1 MNRSLV
7 RTWPLSVTFA
17 ALLALSGCGKSAESA
32 QASAATKVTVAEV
45 IQQPIIEWDEF
56 TGRLEAPE
64 SVVIRP
70 RVAGYIDKVAFR
82 EGDLVKKGDLLFQID
97 PRPFVAEVNRLEALL
112 QQSKATQARAQSEAS
127 RGERLLNSNAM
138 STELAQARTT
148 AAAEAKAATA
158 SVQAQLDTARLNL
171 EFTHITAPINGRV
184 SRALITEGN
193 LVVAGDT
200 SLTSVVSTDKVY
212 AYFDADEQVFLKY
225 SQLARQAGGQV
236 RNPSPVYLGLTTEQ
250 GFPHLGKL
258 DFIDNQVNT
267 QTGTIN
273 GRAVFDNSEGLYTP
287 GLYARIRL
295 VGSQQYEAILVKDEA
310 IGTDLGKKYV
320 MVLSKDSTVQYRGV
334 EIGPRLLG
342 LRIIRSGLQQGDR
355 IVINGLMRIRSG
367 NTVDAEVQTMAD
379 ASTLAELSKQRQ
391 LLERQATA
399 QTNSDST
406 APRG

>member
-1 MNRSLV
+1 MDRNIVRPWHLSL
-7 RTWPLSVTFA
+7 TLG
-17 ALLALSGCGKSAESA
+17 ALLVLSGCGKSADST
-32 QASAATKVTVAEV
+32 QAPAAAKVTAAEV
-45 IQQPIIEWDEF
+45 IQQPITEWDEF

-112 QQSKATQARAQSEAS
+112 QQAKATQARAQSEAS
-127 RGERLLNSNAM
+127 RGERLLSSNAM
-138 STELAQARTT
+138 STELAQARNT
-148 AAAEAKAATA
+148 AATEAKAASA

-171 EFTHITAPINGRV
+171 EFTHISSPINGRV

-193 LVVAGDT
+193 LVAAGDT

-225 SQLARQAGGQV
+225 SQLARKAGGQV
-236 RNPSPVYLGLTTEQ
+236 RSPSPVYLGLTSED
-250 GFPHLGKL
+250 GFPHLGQL
-258 DFIDNQVNT
+258 NFLDNQVNT

-273 GRAVFDNSEGLYTP
+273 GRAVFDNTEGLFTP

-295 VGSQQYEAILVKDEA
+295 VGSERYEAILVKDEA

-320 MVLSKDSTVQYRGV
+320 MVLDQDKVVRYRSI
-334 EIGPRLLG
+334 EIGPRLLN
-342 LRIIRSGLQQGDR
+342 LRIVRSGLLQGDR
-355 IVINGLMRIRSG
+355 IVINGLLRIRSG
-367 NTVDAEVQTMAD
+367 DTVDAQVQPMAD
-379 ASTLAELSKQRQ
+379 DATLAELSKQRQ
-391 LLERQATA
+391 LLERQANV
-399 QTNSDST
+399 QSHPDST